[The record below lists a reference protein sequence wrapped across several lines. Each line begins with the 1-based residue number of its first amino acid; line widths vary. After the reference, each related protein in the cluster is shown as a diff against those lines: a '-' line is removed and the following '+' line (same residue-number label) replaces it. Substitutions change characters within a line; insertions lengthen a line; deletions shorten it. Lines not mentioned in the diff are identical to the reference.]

1 MGYSMA
7 KTTSNNSCM
16 SGTLN
21 SDKKD
26 RLARA
31 LRANLLKR
39 KSQTRSRA
47 ELKKDIH
54 KEKKDG

>member
-1 MGYSMA
+1 MA